1 MTTLTSPEHLITQVM
16 RIVESDR
23 KSEISLN
30 ANGGN
35 SILLVCP
42 PDQEYKFI
50 QLLQT
55 MLDKSTYSV
64 IDLNKILI
72 SFVQDNESEI
82 YDAFE
87 LLQGAVHQIFKT
99 PEGEEGNDL
108 YGLILSSIE
117 KAYHENKVPVMIHS
131 GALYGTGIDNL
142 HLMESDLVM
151 RSSKPLIILY
161 PATHDGEKMMFLNTR
176 PASKYR
182 CMIVN

>member
-1 MTTLTSPEHLITQVM
+1 MTSLTSPEHLIMQVM
-16 RIVESDR
+16 RIVESDS

-42 PDQEYKFI
+42 PDQEFKFI
-50 QLLQT
+50 QLLRT
-55 MLDKSTYSV
+55 MLDESNYSV

-72 SFVQDNESEI
+72 SFVEDNEPEI
-82 YDAFE
+82 RDAFE
-87 LLQGAVHQIFKT
+87 LLQGAVNQIFKT
-99 PEGEEGNDL
+99 PEGEEGRDL
-108 YGLILSSIE
+108 FGLILSSIE
-117 KAYHENKVPVMIHS
+117 KAYNENKIPVLIHS

-161 PATHDGEKMMFLNTR
+161 PATHDGDKMMFLSTR

-182 CMIVN
+182 CMIIN